1 MLISIVIRTLNEEEH
16 LPDLLAAIGRQELPS
31 ELSVE
36 TVVIDSGSTDDT
48 LQIAEQFGARIT
60 HIAKEDFSFGRSL
73 NRGCAFAGGEVLVFI
88 SGHCIPVD
96 EHWLNRLV
104 APLNQGICS
113 YSYGR
118 QHGYGPTKFSEGRVF
133 LKYYSTAN
141 LLPQAGFFANN
152 ANAALLRSVWEAYPF
167 DEVLTGLED
176 MHLAKRLV
184 SNGLKIGYVAD
195 AGVYHIHDETW
206 GQVLN
211 RYEREAAALA
221 EIMPESGLSF
231 LDFIECTLR
240 SVLKDSYAALRQRV
254 FLKNAVDIVLFRT
267 LQYWGSFRGTR
278 YARMVAR
285 MRRKTY
291 FHPDKHFE
299 KQGSPTDEGDR
310 AIANEGTQQPGSREK
325 FQGDGRQ
332 ASLPLDTR

>member
-1 MLISIVIRTLNEEEH
+1 MLISVVIRTLNEEEH
-16 LPDLLAAIGRQELPS
+16 LPDLLDGIRNQQLADDQT
-31 ELSVE
+31 VE
-36 TVVIDSGSTDDT
+36 VVIIDSGSTDAT
-48 LQIAEQFGARIT
+48 LTIAEQHGCRIT

-73 NRGCAFAGGEVLVFI
+73 NRGCAFADGEVLVFV
-88 SGHCIPVD
+88 SGHCVPVD
-96 EHWLNRLV
+96 EHWLSNLV
-104 APLNQGICS
+104 APLADGICS

-118 QHGYGPTKFSEGRVF
+118 QHGYGPTKFSESRVF
-133 LKYYSTAN
+133 LKYYSTAS
-141 LLPQAGFFANN
+141 LLPQTGFFANN
-152 ANAALLRSVWEAYPF
+152 ANAALLRSVWEEHPF

-184 SNGLKIGYVAD
+184 SNGHKIGYVAE

-206 GQVLN
+206 RQVLN

-240 SVLKDSYAALRQRV
+240 SILKDSYAALRQGV
-254 FLKNAVDIVLFRT
+254 FLRNATDICIFRT

-299 KQGSPTDEGDR
+299 RQGTISDEGDR
-310 AIANEGTQQPGSREK
+310 APAHEGTQQPGSGQEL
-325 FQGDGRQ
+325 QGHGRK
-332 ASLPLDTR
+332 AAVSLDP